1 MGKSINS
8 KKMFKNTFMLYIRQI
23 VILVINLVSVRIL
36 LHSFG
41 EDDYGLYTLIAGIAS
56 MFSILSGAMSS
67 ASQRF
72 YSFYMGQDK
81 YDELKKCV
89 WTSLI
94 VYVLIAVV
102 VFLFAETVGVW
113 YVQTRLIVPVD
124 RIHQVI
130 WLYQFSIISLI
141 LTIFVTPFLAY
152 VISYEDMDIY
162 AAISI
167 IEVVLKLV
175 IAFLIKALNPDIR
188 LAIYGLLLVG
198 VSGISFLSYLVV
210 VKAKYK
216 WKMGGQFD
224 RNLFKE
230 MLSFASWNLFGSAIF
245 SFKNQA
251 VNIVINQ
258 NFNAGIVTA
267 RGIATSIYS
276 ALASFSTNFSNAL
289 RPQIVKNYAA
299 ENDDE
304 LYYFVNFSSK
314 ITFLLMFVLM
324 FPFYYDMPFII
335 HLWLGSIPKY
345 AVEFARLGL
354 IEALIESIT
363 LPISPL
369 ADATGK
375 IKIYQI
381 VVGGILLFNL
391 PMSIVLI
398 HFIKIPCV
406 VYYISIFL
414 TFLASIGRILCTS
427 KITKL
432 SFGKYIKDVVAK
444 CIALCILLLVAV
456 YGINLLITNSV
467 LKHIT
472 SYGVYTILIMLSI
485 TCLLFTTKERESLKE
500 LMGNLLKKIKRNK
513 AS

>member
-1 MGKSINS
+1 
-8 KKMFKNTFMLYIRQI
+8 MFKNTFMLYIRQI

-102 VFLFAETVGVW
+102 VFLFAETVGFW

-216 WKMGGQFD
+216 WKMGG
-224 RNLFKE
+224 
-230 MLSFASWNLFGSAIF
+230 
-245 SFKNQA
+245 
-251 VNIVINQ
+251 
-258 NFNAGIVTA
+258 
-267 RGIATSIYS
+267 
-276 ALASFSTNFSNAL
+276 
-289 RPQIVKNYAA
+289 
-299 ENDDE
+299 
-304 LYYFVNFSSK
+304 
-314 ITFLLMFVLM
+314 
-324 FPFYYDMPFII
+324 
-335 HLWLGSIPKY
+335 
-345 AVEFARLGL
+345 
-354 IEALIESIT
+354 
-363 LPISPL
+363 
-369 ADATGK
+369 
-375 IKIYQI
+375 
-381 VVGGILLFNL
+381 
-391 PMSIVLI
+391 
-398 HFIKIPCV
+398 
-406 VYYISIFL
+406 
-414 TFLASIGRILCTS
+414 
-427 KITKL
+427 
-432 SFGKYIKDVVAK
+432 
-444 CIALCILLLVAV
+444 
-456 YGINLLITNSV
+456 
-467 LKHIT
+467 
-472 SYGVYTILIMLSI
+472 TI
-485 TCLLFTTKERESLKE
+485 
-500 LMGNLLKKIKRNK
+500 
-513 AS
+513 